1 MSYLIKM
8 WLLQKS
14 ILKVQ
19 ELERMVDSNIV
30 ILTKKGLQKQEQLK
44 KMISLTIHPIT
55 ILSNIIDRLKM
66 EGSIQTIRR
75 SQERIRLLKELIIWP
90 LKKKALVRMEMFLQS
105 FAQGK

>member
-1 MSYLIKM
+1 
-8 WLLQKS
+8 
-14 ILKVQ
+14 
-19 ELERMVDSNIV
+19 MVDSNIV

-75 SQERIRLLKELIIWP
+75 SQERIRLLKELII
-90 LKKKALVRMEMFLQS
+90 
-105 FAQGK
+105 